1 MKTRFLL
8 MIVVVALAGLLLL
21 SLRQQRISLI
31 HDMSRLHRTF
41 DTERARLW
49 AARAEVAALARPG
62 VLAAEPGDDWAAAV
76 PTSREQDAD
85 EAR

>member
-8 MIVVVALAGLLLL
+8 MIVVVAVAGLLLL
-21 SLRQQRISLI
+21 SLRQQRIALI
-31 HDMSRLHRTF
+31 HDMSTLHRTL
-41 DTERARLW
+41 DADRARLW
-49 AARAEVAALARPG
+49 AVRADVAALARPG

-85 EAR
+85 DVR